1 MSWYWKSAG
10 AMASINP
17 EKPPMENRITNA
29 TANSIGVSNVNEPC
43 HMVLAQLNTF
53 TPVGTAIS
61 NVAYMKNNSPT
72 SGMPTTNMWCAQ
84 TMNDRNAI
92 LAVA

>member
-1 MSWYWKSAG
+1 
-10 AMASINP
+10 MASISP
-17 EKPPMENRITNA
+17 ENPPMVNRITNA
-29 TANSIGVSNVNEPC
+29 TANSIGVSNVSEPC
-43 HMVLAQLNTF
+43 HMVLAQLKTL

-84 TMNDRNAI
+84 TMKDRKAM